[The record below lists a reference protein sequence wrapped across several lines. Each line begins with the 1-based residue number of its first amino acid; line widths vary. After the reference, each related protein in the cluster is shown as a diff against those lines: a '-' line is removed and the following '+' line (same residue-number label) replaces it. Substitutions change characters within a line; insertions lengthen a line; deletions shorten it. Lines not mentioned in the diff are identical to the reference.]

1 LPAFAHPYCFL
12 GCNRLISL
20 DMSAHSMR
28 HRISAIAADGR

>member
-20 DMSAHSMR
+20 DTLAHTPT
-28 HRISAIAADGR
+28 RIRAIAADGR